1 MTKRI
6 SSDIICDAGAF
17 FLMSVRLIAQELYRI
32 IREVEKLEKELLAAP
47 DQNHE
52 ILKDRLRKA
61 KAERDLMRRSLEG
74 SKDVANALS
83 SRFLLRNGS
92 GELL

>member
-1 MTKRI
+1 
-6 SSDIICDAGAF
+6 
-17 FLMSVRLIAQELYRI
+17 MSVRLIAQDLYRI

-47 DQNHE
+47 AQNQE

-74 SKDVANALS
+74 SKDVANVLKK
-83 SRFLLRNGS
+83 NG
-92 GELL
+92 LYR

>member
-1 MTKRI
+1 MFEQSTKHVAPGEDTSKIRLRQNNP
-6 SSDIICDAGAF
+6 AGAF
-17 FLMSVRLIAQELYRI
+17 FKMSVRLIAQDLYRI

-47 DQNHE
+47 AQNQE

-74 SKDVANALS
+74 SKDVTN
-83 SRFLLRNGS
+83 
-92 GELL
+92 